1 MINRPIRTEAEYK
14 AALAE
19 IEKFF
24 DNEPKKGTAEAD
36 HPIGPAHP
44 VEMIR
49 HRMRTAGYT
58 QADLAD
64 LLGSRPRAS
73 EVLQKKR
80 RLTLPMIWKLSRE
93 WKLPAENLDHALRP
107 IRQAFSPSRG
117 GKAQGRWKIV
127 FRTARWKRVVRKILI
142 SCVLQSGRGRR
153 PAPGSPPRPRR
164 C

>member
-14 AALAE
+14 AALTE
-19 IEKFF
+19 IGKFF
-24 DNEPKKGTAEAD
+24 DNEPKKGTPEAD
-36 HPIGPAHP
+36 RFDLLALLIEAYEEQHHPIGPPHP

-64 LLGSRPRAS
+64 LLGSRARAS

-93 WKLPAENLDHALRP
+93 WKLPAE
-107 IRQAFSPSRG
+107 
-117 GKAQGRWKIV
+117 
-127 FRTARWKRVVRKILI
+127 ILI
-142 SCVLQSGRGRR
+142 TPYALAGKRSPRHMAKTGRR
-153 PAPGSPPRPRR
+153 RAA
-164 C
+164 

>member
-24 DNEPKKGTAEAD
+24 DDEPMKGTTEAD
-36 HPIGPAHP
+36 RFDLLALLIEAYEEQRHPIAPPHP

-64 LLGSRPRAS
+64 LLGSRAHAS

-93 WKLPAENLDHALRP
+93 WKLPAETLIAPYAL
-107 IRQAFSPSRG
+107 SD
-117 GKAQGRWKIV
+117 K
-127 FRTARWKRVVRKILI
+127 
-142 SCVLQSGRGRR
+142 
-153 PAPGSPPRPRR
+153 RPRHR
-164 C
+164 MVKTAKRKSA

>member
-19 IEKFF
+19 IEEFF
-24 DNEPKKGTAEAD
+24 DSEPKKGTAEAD
-36 HPIGPAHP
+36 RFDLLALLVEAYEEQHHPIGPPHP

-64 LLGSRPRAS
+64 LLGSRARAS

-80 RLTLPMIWKLSRE
+80 RLTLTMIWKLSRE
-93 WKLPAENLDHALRP
+93 WKLPAETLITPYAL
-107 IRQAFSPSRG
+107 S
-117 GKAQGRWKIV
+117 GK
-127 FRTARWKRVVRKILI
+127 
-142 SCVLQSGRGRR
+142 
-153 PAPGSPPRPRR
+153 RPRHR
-164 C
+164 VAKAAKRKAA

>member
-1 MINRPIRTEAEYK
+1 MINRPIRTEPEYK

-19 IEKFF
+19 IERFF

-36 HPIGPAHP
+36 RFDLLALLIEAYEEQHHPIGPPHP

-64 LLGSRPRAS
+64 LLGSRARAS

-93 WKLPAENLDHALRP
+93 WKLPAETLITPYAL
-107 IRQAFSPSRG
+107 S
-117 GKAQGRWKIV
+117 GK
-127 FRTARWKRVVRKILI
+127 
-142 SCVLQSGRGRR
+142 
-153 PAPGSPPRPRR
+153 RPRHGVAKASKR
-164 C
+164 KAA

>member
-1 MINRPIRTEAEYK
+1 MINRPIRTETEYK

-24 DNEPKKGTAEAD
+24 DDEPKKGTTEAD
-36 HPIGPAHP
+36 RFDLLALLIEAYEEQRHPIGPPHP

-58 QADLAD
+58 QADL
-64 LLGSRPRAS
+64 LGSRARAS

-93 WKLPAENLDHALRP
+93 WKLPAETLIAPYALSGKRP
-107 IRQAFSPSRG
+107 RQRSV
-117 GKAQGRWKIV
+117 K
-127 FRTARWKRVVRKILI
+127 TARRN
-142 SCVLQSGRGRR
+142 
-153 PAPGSPPRPRR
+153 AA
-164 C
+164 

>member
-19 IEKFF
+19 IGEFF
-24 DNEPKKGTAEAD
+24 DSEPKKGTAEAD
-36 HPIGPAHP
+36 RFDLLALLVEAYEEQHHPIGPPHP

-64 LLGSRPRAS
+64 LLGSRARAS

-93 WKLPAENLDHALRP
+93 WKLPAETLITPYAL
-107 IRQAFSPSRG
+107 S
-117 GKAQGRWKIV
+117 GK
-127 FRTARWKRVVRKILI
+127 
-142 SCVLQSGRGRR
+142 
-153 PAPGSPPRPRR
+153 RPRHR
-164 C
+164 VAKAAKRKAA